1 MRIARG
7 ISAICLLVI
16 FVVMACDVLV
26 KRPLSDQDRVSVV
39 RYRRITNFRGNYLS
53 MSSWMVSSVGVSL
66 QIHGNWDHLTC

>member
-16 FVVMACDVLV
+16 FVVVACDVLV

-39 RYRRITNFRGNYLS
+39 RYRRITNFEEDYLS
-53 MSSWMVSSVGVSL
+53 RSSWMVSSVGVSL
-66 QIHGNWDHLTC
+66 QIHGN